1 MICITKEEA
10 KRFLVNY
17 QGLSS
22 FVRGKEGIEN
32 YIKKVGCIQYDPL
45 NVVGRNTDL
54 VMQARVLDYRP
65 EMLEELLYKDRKL
78 IDGWDKMMS
87 IYHLKDWPYLK
98 RIREAH
104 VRENLHV
111 MKQRGMHEALDYLDT
126 VKEILRAE
134 GAKYS
139 REIALS
145 GGQKGRWSSN
155 KYSNVALD
163 HLFHMGEIGI
173 AKKTNSQKCFDV
185 IENLFEEQ
193 LLRSEDPFTTEDE
206 FLRWY
211 ILRRIGS
218 IGMLWSRNGGGWLGH
233 FISDKK
239 KRDQVIRQ
247 LVEEDCICPIQI
259 EGVKDQLYIRKENS
273 SDLQNLKE
281 LEKKEIRILA
291 PLDNLLW
298 DRGLVEV
305 VFDFNYSWEVYVPQD
320 KRKYGYYVLPVMYGE
335 NIIARFEPVKST
347 LGEPLQIKNW
357 WWEEKVDIDENM
369 IRAIKDGL
377 QQFSF
382 YLEITNDS
390 DEYMNKISTG
400 FAY

>member
-1 MICITKEEA
+1 
-10 KRFLVNY
+10 
-17 QGLSS
+17 
-22 FVRGKEGIEN
+22 
-32 YIKKVGCIQYDPL
+32 
-45 NVVGRNTDL
+45 
-54 VMQARVLDYRP
+54 
-65 EMLEELLYKDRKL
+65 
-78 IDGWDKMMS
+78 
-87 IYHLKDWPYLK
+87 
-98 RIREAH
+98 
-104 VRENLHV
+104 
-111 MKQRGMHEALDYLDT
+111 LDT

-347 LGEPLQIKNW
+347 LGEPFQIKNW
-357 WWEEKVDIDENM
+357 WWEEKVDIDESM